1 MLMLRHRKTI
11 AVLTLMS
18 GLLGGTAVARACALD
33 QRPSV
38 YADGQLARSNTQVP
52 TTAAQL
58 AAWAPFVFPRTYQ
71 AGRAVTFTEDRRE
84 VARSLAAAAMRRPWR
99 WQFGDGQL
107 AYGWTVRHTYGRA
120 GSWRITVD
128 AYDPG
133 TARWYTFDQA
143 LIAIHR

>member
-1 MLMLRHRKTI
+1 MMLRYRTAI
-11 AVLTLMS
+11 ALLTLAG
-18 GLLGGTAVARACALD
+18 GLLGGTVMASACALD

-38 YADGQLARSNTQVP
+38 FADGQLAHRNTQVP
-52 TTAAQL
+52 TTATQL
-58 AAWAPFVFPRTYQ
+58 AAWAPFVFPHTYQ
-71 AGRAVTFTEDRRE
+71 AGHAVTFTEDRRE
-84 VARSLAAAAMRRPWR
+84 VARSLVAAAMRRPWR
-99 WQFGDGQL
+99 WQFGDGQVG
-107 AYGWTVRHTYGRA
+107 YGWTVHHTYARA